1 MRRRDGAG
9 VNTFGRVVWCAELHR
24 GKSEQIAQ
32 HNTEAKRKKNEC
44 RIKRAHMVVV
54 DVVRQNDQDEDE
66 DAACVSELA
75 PLG

>member
-9 VNTFGRVVWCAELHR
+9 ANTFIRVVWCAELHR

-32 HNTEAKRKKNEC
+32 HNTEAKRKKHEC
-44 RIKRAHMVVV
+44 RIKRARLVVI
-54 DVVRQNDQDEDE
+54 DVGRQTDQDEDQ

-75 PLG
+75 LLG